1 MASGLQG
8 VNRKERVMKSK
19 VLFVDD
25 DAMVLAGLKRQLR
38 NKFRIETALSG
49 EEGLKRIEE
58 NGPYAVIV
66 SDFSMPGMNGI
77 EFLCRVKET
86 DPDSIRMMLTGSADM
101 STAIQAVNEGSI
113 FQFHPKPC
121 PADTLGQAIQSG
133 IDVYRKTKT
142 DETQFKKVQR
152 SLAQASMIQQNL
164 APKSNPQIEGYDIA
178 GKSIWCDETSG
189 DYYDFLQP
197 GEWEQEKIGI
207 VVADVIGHG
216 ISSALLMTTARAFF
230 RERVLSPGSST
241 ALVADVNQ
249 RLVRDIE
256 ELNLFITLFYSEI
269 DIQEKCFRWVH
280 AGHEPAMLYDP
291 AEDSFEA
298 LGGEGLPLGVLEN
311 CVYRESEKQLHPGQI
326 ILIGT
331 DGIKETHNEQ
341 NELFGA
347 ERFNRVIRDHAHK
360 PANEIIKE
368 MFDALASFRFPVERK
383 DDETLVVIKV
393 L

>member
-1 MASGLQG
+1 
-8 VNRKERVMKSK
+8 MKDK
-19 VLFVDD
+19 VLLVDD
-25 DAMVLAGLKRQLR
+25 DAMILAGLKRHLR
-38 NKFRIETALSG
+38 NQFRIETALSG
-49 EEGLKRIEE
+49 EEGLKRIKE

-77 EFLCRVKET
+77 EFLCRVKKT
-86 DPDSIRMMLTGSADM
+86 DPDSTRMMLTGSDDM
-101 STAIQAVNEGSI
+101 TTAIQAVNEGSI

-121 PADTLGQAIQSG
+121 PADTLGKAIQSG
-133 IDVYRKTKT
+133 VEAYRKTT
-142 DETQFKKVQR
+142 THQMQFKKVQS

-164 APKSNPQIEGYDIA
+164 VPKSNPQVEGFDIA

-189 DYYDFLQP
+189 DYYDFIQP
-197 GEWEQEKIGI
+197 ADWEQKKIGI

-230 RERVLSPGSST
+230 RERVLSSGSST
-241 ALVADVNQ
+241 TLVADVNK

-256 ELNLFITLFYSEI
+256 DLSLFMTLFYSEI
-269 DIQEKCFRWVH
+269 DITERCFRWVH

-291 AEDSFEA
+291 AENSFKA
-298 LGGEGLPLGVLEN
+298 LGGKGLALGVKEDW
-311 CVYRESEKQLHPGQI
+311 VYEESEKQLHTGQI

-331 DGIKETHNEQ
+331 DGIKETRNEQ

-347 ERFNRVIRDHAHK
+347 EQFNRVIRDHAHK
-360 PANEIIKE
+360 SAGDIIIE
-368 MFDALASFRFPVERK
+368 MFDALERFRFPVERE

>member
-1 MASGLQG
+1 M
-8 VNRKERVMKSK
+8 
-19 VLFVDD
+19 
-25 DAMVLAGLKRQLR
+25 
-38 NKFRIETALSG
+38 
-49 EEGLKRIEE
+49 KRIEE
-58 NGPYAVIV
+58 NGPFAVIV

-86 DPDSIRMMLTGSADM
+86 DPDSMRMMLTGTADM

-121 PADTLGQAIQSG
+121 PADTLGKAIQSG
-133 IDVYRKTKT
+133 IEAYCKNTT
-142 DETQFKKVQR
+142 HQTQFKKVQR
-152 SLAQASMIQQNL
+152 SLAEASMIQQNL
-164 APKSNPQIEGYDIA
+164 VPKSNPQVEGFDIA

-189 DYYDFLQP
+189 DYYDFIQP
-197 GEWEQEKIGI
+197 ADWEQKKIGI

-230 RERVLSPGSST
+230 RERVLRPGSAT
-241 ALVADVNQ
+241 ALVTDVNQ

-256 ELNLFITLFYSEI
+256 DLSLFMTLFYSEI
-269 DIQEKCFRWVH
+269 DIKERCFRWVH

-291 AEDSFEA
+291 AENSFEA
-298 LGGEGLPLGVLEN
+298 LGGKGLALGVKEDW
-311 CVYRESEKQLHPGQI
+311 VYEESEKQLHTGQI

-347 ERFNRVIRDHAHK
+347 ERSNRVIRDHAHK
-360 PANEIIKE
+360 PAGDIIKE
-368 MFDALASFRFPVERK
+368 MFDALERFRFPVERE

>member
-1 MASGLQG
+1 
-8 VNRKERVMKSK
+8 MKDK
-19 VLFVDD
+19 VLLVDD
-25 DAMVLAGLKRQLR
+25 DVMILAGLKRHFR
-38 NKFRIETALSG
+38 NQFRIDTAISG
-49 EEGLKRIEE
+49 EEGLKRVAE

-66 SDFSMPGMNGI
+66 SDYSMPGMNGI

-86 DPDSIRMMLTGSADM
+86 DPDSVRMMLTGSADM

-121 PADTLGQAIQSG
+121 PADILGKAIQSG
-133 IDVYRKTKT
+133 IEAYRKTT
-142 DETQFKKVQR
+142 NHQTQFKKVQR

-164 APKSNPQIEGYDIA
+164 APKSNPQVEGFDIA

-189 DYYDFLQP
+189 DYYDFIQP
-197 GEWEQEKIGI
+197 AEWEQEKIGI

-230 RERVLSPGSST
+230 RERILSPGSST
-241 ALVADVNQ
+241 ALVTDVNR

-256 ELNLFITLFYSEI
+256 DLNLFITLFYSEI
-269 DIQEKCFRWVH
+269 DIKERRFRWVH

-291 AEDSFEA
+291 LEDSFAA
-298 LGGEGLPLGVLEN
+298 LGGEGLPLGVMEDW
-311 CVYRESEKQLHPGQI
+311 VYEECQKQLHSGQI
-326 ILIGT
+326 LVIGT
-331 DGIKETHNEQ
+331 DGIKETHNKQ

-347 ERFNRVIRDHAHK
+347 ERFNRVIRDHAQK
-360 PANEIIKE
+360 PAKYIIKK
-368 MFDALASFRFPVERK
+368 MFDTLERFRFPVERK

>member
-1 MASGLQG
+1 MASDLQG

-19 VLFVDD
+19 VLLVDD
-25 DAMVLAGLKRQLR
+25 DAMVLAGLKRHLR
-38 NKFRIETALSG
+38 NKFRIETALSA

-77 EFLCRVKET
+77 EFLCQVKET
-86 DPDSIRMMLTGSADM
+86 DPDSVRMMLTGSADM

-121 PADTLGQAIQSG
+121 PPDTLGKAIQSG
-133 IDVYRKTKT
+133 IDAYRKTTT
-142 DETQFKKVQR
+142 DQTQFKKVQR

-164 APKSNPQIEGYDIA
+164 VPKSNPQIEGYDIA

-189 DYYDFLQP
+189 DYYDFIQP
-197 GEWEQEKIGI
+197 VEWEQKKIGI

-230 RERVLSPGSST
+230 RERVLNPGSST

-256 ELNLFITLFYSEI
+256 DLNLFITLFYSEI
-269 DIQEKCFRWVH
+269 DINERCFRWVH

-298 LGGEGLPLGVLEN
+298 LGGEGLPLGVMKDW
-311 CVYRESEKQLHPGQI
+311 VYAESKKQLHSGQI

-331 DGIKETHNEQ
+331 DGIKETHNKQ

-347 ERFNRVIRDHAHK
+347 ERFNRVIRDYAHK
-360 PANEIIKE
+360 PANEIINE
-368 MFDALASFRFPVERK
+368 MFDTLESFRFPVERK

>member
-1 MASGLQG
+1 
-8 VNRKERVMKSK
+8 MKGK
-19 VLFVDD
+19 VLLVDD
-25 DAMVLAGLKRQLR
+25 DAMVLAGLKRHLR
-38 NKFRIETALSG
+38 NQFRIETALSG
-49 EEGLKRIEE
+49 EEGLKRVEE

-86 DPDSIRMMLTGSADM
+86 DPDSVRMMLTGSADM

-121 PADTLGQAIQSG
+121 PADTLGKAIQSG
-133 IDVYRKTKT
+133 IDAYLKTT
-142 DETQFKKVQR
+142 THQTQFKKVQR

-164 APKSNPQIEGYDIA
+164 VPKSNPQVEGFDIA

-189 DYYDFLQP
+189 DYYDFFQP
-197 GEWEQEKIGI
+197 AEWEQKKIGV

-230 RERVLSPGSST
+230 RERILSPGSSA
-241 ALVADVNQ
+241 ALVTDVNQ
-249 RLVRDIE
+249 RLVKDIE
-256 ELNLFITLFYSEI
+256 ELNLFITFFYSEI
-269 DIQEKCFRWVH
+269 DIKEKSFRWVH

-291 AEDSFEA
+291 GEDSFDA
-298 LGGEGLPLGVLEN
+298 LGGEGLPLGVMADW
-311 CVYRESEKQLHPGQI
+311 VYEESKKQLNSGQI

-331 DGIKETHNEQ
+331 DGIKETHNEH

-347 ERFNRVIRDHAHK
+347 ERFNRVIRDHFRK
-360 PANEIIKE
+360 PAKEIIKE
-368 MFDALASFRFPVERK
+368 MFDTLQSFRFPIERK

>member
-1 MASGLQG
+1 
-8 VNRKERVMKSK
+8 MKGK
-19 VLFVDD
+19 VLLVDD
-25 DAMVLAGLKRQLR
+25 DSMVLAGLKRHLR
-38 NKFRIETALSG
+38 NQFRIETALSG
-49 EEGLKRIEE
+49 EEGLKRVEK

-86 DPDSIRMMLTGSADM
+86 DPDSVRMMLTGSADM

-121 PADTLGQAIQSG
+121 PADTLGKAIQSG
-133 IDVYRKTKT
+133 IDAYLKTT
-142 DETQFKKVQR
+142 THQTQFKKVQR

-164 APKSNPQIEGYDIA
+164 VPKSNPQVEGFDIA

-189 DYYDFLQP
+189 DYYDFFQP
-197 GEWEQEKIGI
+197 AEWEQKKIGV

-230 RERVLSPGSST
+230 RERILSPGSSA
-241 ALVADVNQ
+241 ALVTDVNQ
-249 RLVRDIE
+249 RLVKDIE

-269 DIQEKCFRWVH
+269 DIKEKSFRWVH

-291 AEDSFEA
+291 GEDSFDA
-298 LGGEGLPLGVLEN
+298 LGGEGLPLGVMADW
-311 CVYRESEKQLHPGQI
+311 VYEESKKQLNSGQI

-331 DGIKETHNEQ
+331 DGIKETHNEH

-347 ERFNRVIRDHAHK
+347 ERFNRVIRDHFRK
-360 PANEIIKE
+360 PAKEIIKE
-368 MFDALASFRFPVERK
+368 MFDTLQSFRFPIERK

>member
-1 MASGLQG
+1 
-8 VNRKERVMKSK
+8 MKGK
-19 VLFVDD
+19 VLLVDD
-25 DAMVLAGLKRQLR
+25 DAMILAGLKRHLR
-38 NKFRIETALSG
+38 NQFRIETALSG
-49 EEGLKRIEE
+49 EEGLKKIDE

-66 SDFSMPGMNGI
+66 SDYFMPGMNGI
-77 EFLCRVKET
+77 EFLCRVKKT
-86 DPDSIRMMLTGSADM
+86 DPDSVRMMLTGSADM

-121 PADTLGQAIQSG
+121 PAETLSKAIQSG
-133 IDVYRKTKT
+133 VDAYLKTT
-142 DETQFKKVQR
+142 THQTQFKKVQR

-164 APKSNPQIEGYDIA
+164 APKSNPQVKGFDIA

-189 DYYDFLQP
+189 DYYDFFQP
-197 GEWEQEKIGI
+197 ADWEQEKIGI

-216 ISSALLMTTARAFF
+216 ISSALVMTTARAFF
-230 RERVLSPGSST
+230 RERILSPGSST
-241 ALVADVNQ
+241 ALITDVNQ

-256 ELNLFITLFYSEI
+256 KLNLFITLFYSEI
-269 DIQEKCFRWVH
+269 DIKKKCFRWVH

-291 AEDSFEA
+291 AEDSFDA
-298 LGGEGLPLGVLEN
+298 LGGDGLPLGVMEN
-311 CVYRESEKQLHPGQI
+311 WVYKESAKQLHSGQI

-331 DGIKETHNEQ
+331 DGIKETHNKH

-347 ERFNRVIRDHAHK
+347 ERFNRAIREHFRK
-360 PANEIIKE
+360 PAKKIIKE
-368 MFDALASFRFPVERK
+368 MFDALASFRFPLERK

>member
-1 MASGLQG
+1 
-8 VNRKERVMKSK
+8 MKGK
-19 VLFVDD
+19 VLLVDD
-25 DAMVLAGLKRQLR
+25 DSMVLAGLKRHLR
-38 NKFRIETALSG
+38 NQFRIETALSG
-49 EEGLKRIEE
+49 EEGLKRVEK

-86 DPDSIRMMLTGSADM
+86 DPDSVRMMLTGSADM

-121 PADTLGQAIQSG
+121 PADILGKAIQSG
-133 IDVYRKTKT
+133 IDAYLKTT
-142 DETQFKKVQR
+142 THQTQFKKVQR

-164 APKSNPQIEGYDIA
+164 VPKSNPQVEGFDIA

-189 DYYDFLQP
+189 DYYDFFQP
-197 GEWEQEKIGI
+197 AEWEQKKIGV

-230 RERVLSPGSST
+230 RERILSPGSSA
-241 ALVADVNQ
+241 ALVTDVNQ
-249 RLVRDIE
+249 RLVKDIE
-256 ELNLFITLFYSEI
+256 ALNLFITLFYSEI
-269 DIQEKCFRWVH
+269 DIKEKSFRWVH

-291 AEDSFEA
+291 GEDSFDA
-298 LGGEGLPLGVLEN
+298 LGGEGLPLGVMADW
-311 CVYRESEKQLHPGQI
+311 VYEESKKQLHSGQI

-331 DGIKETHNEQ
+331 DGIKETHNEH

-347 ERFNRVIRDHAHK
+347 ERFNRVIRDHFRK
-360 PANEIIKE
+360 PAKEIIKE
-368 MFDALASFRFPVERK
+368 MFDTLQSFRFPIERK

>member
-1 MASGLQG
+1 
-8 VNRKERVMKSK
+8 MKGK
-19 VLFVDD
+19 VLLVDD
-25 DAMVLAGLKRQLR
+25 DAMVLAGLKRHLR
-38 NKFRIETALSG
+38 NQFRIETALSG
-49 EEGLKRIEE
+49 EEGLKRVEE

-86 DPDSIRMMLTGSADM
+86 DPDSVRMMLTGSADM

-121 PADTLGQAIQSG
+121 PADILGKAIQSG
-133 IDVYRKTKT
+133 IEAYLKTT
-142 DETQFKKVQR
+142 THQTQFKKVQR

-164 APKSNPQIEGYDIA
+164 VPKSNPQVEGFDIA

-189 DYYDFLQP
+189 DYYDFFQP
-197 GEWEQEKIGI
+197 AEWEQKKIGV

-230 RERVLSPGSST
+230 RERILSPGSSA
-241 ALVADVNQ
+241 ALVTDVNQ
-249 RLVRDIE
+249 RLVKDIE
-256 ELNLFITLFYSEI
+256 ALNLFITLFYSEI
-269 DIQEKCFRWVH
+269 DIKEKSFRWVH

-291 AEDSFEA
+291 AGDSFDA
-298 LGGEGLPLGVLEN
+298 LGGEGLPLGVMADW
-311 CVYRESEKQLHPGQI
+311 VYEESEKQLHTGQI

-331 DGIKETHNEQ
+331 DGIKEAHNKQ
-341 NELFGA
+341 NELFGV
-347 ERFNRVIRDHAHK
+347 ERSNRVIRDHAHK
-360 PANEIIKE
+360 PAGDIIKE
-368 MFDALASFRFPVERK
+368 MFDALERFRFPVERE

>member
-1 MASGLQG
+1 L
-8 VNRKERVMKSK
+8 
-19 VLFVDD
+19 LVDD
-25 DAMVLAGLKRQLR
+25 DAMILAGLKRKLR
-38 NKFRIETALSG
+38 NQFRIETALSG
-49 EEGLKRIEE
+49 EEGLRKIDE

-66 SDFSMPGMNGI
+66 SDYFMPGMNGI

-86 DPDSIRMMLTGSADM
+86 DPDSVRMMLTGSADM

-121 PADTLGQAIQSG
+121 PADTLGKAIQSG
-133 IDVYRKTKT
+133 VDAYLKTT
-142 DETQFKKVQR
+142 THQTQFEKVQR

-164 APKSNPQIEGYDIA
+164 APKSNPLVKGFDIA

-189 DYYDFLQP
+189 DYYDFFQP
-197 GEWEQEKIGI
+197 AEWEQKKIGI

-230 RERVLSPGSST
+230 RERILSPGSSA
-241 ALVADVNQ
+241 ALVTDVNQ
-249 RLVRDIE
+249 RLVMDIE
-256 ELNLFITLFYSEI
+256 KLNLFITLFYSEI
-269 DIQEKCFRWVH
+269 DIKEKHFRWVH

-291 AEDSFEA
+291 AEDSFDA
-298 LGGEGLPLGVLEN
+298 LGGEGLPLGVMEN
-311 CVYRESEKQLHPGQI
+311 WIYKESAKQLHSGQI

-331 DGIKETHNEQ
+331 DGIKETHNKHH
-341 NELFGA
+341 ELFGA
-347 ERFNRVIRDHAHK
+347 ERFNRVIRDHSRKQAK
-360 PANEIIKE
+360 EIIEE
-368 MFDALASFRFPVERK
+368 MFDSLASFRFPVERK